1 MKEGIVYCSATTGRL
16 RVMRDGRN
24 VKGFFSP
31 ISARLIRGCNLKEP
45 SVDCLSR

>member
-24 VKGFFSP
+24 VIRVDGQCYESIPWSP
-31 ISARLIRGCNLKEP
+31 
-45 SVDCLSR
+45 